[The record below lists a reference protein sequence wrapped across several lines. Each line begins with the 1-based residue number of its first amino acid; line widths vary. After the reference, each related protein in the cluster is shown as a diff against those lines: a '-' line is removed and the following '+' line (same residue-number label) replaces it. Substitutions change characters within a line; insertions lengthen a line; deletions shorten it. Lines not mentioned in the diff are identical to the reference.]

1 MTRPLPVGAPPCPK
15 AGHTA
20 TAGFRVSRDGR
31 YGRAPTSRR
40 QRYRCTAPGGTF
52 HRFTPPLPREAA
64 RGDVCPTCDTHV
76 AEHAGPVVSRDYR
89 HRLHLVADALVAV
102 GRGVSYSLASQR
114 ARVAAGRN
122 LMNGDGAGGL
132 VAEWVDVW
140 APVVIAALAETAQ
153 PETLVL
159 DGTDFNWTNRRTGT
173 QRREFAVQIAYG
185 YTADGV
191 RRVWGVRAAPT
202 AQAEDYAALL
212 HDLHLP
218 APPRSIVIDDD
229 KAIQAALRQVW
240 PPGTA
245 DAPVVFLCE
254 HHLRERV
261 IAVLRKDNAHAGK
274 GRWMRRL
281 DTAFR
286 RDEGWEEFSE
296 VAAELGATADWVR
309 TNGPA
314 VAAQVAVRH
323 ELPAHRSNAGAEAA
337 AARLRNLLEQRSF
350 ALRNA
355 RRTNLLLGLVRLH
368 LNNLDDADTYH
379 RIMREHA
386 EACQGR
392 APQPQ
397 RTGRDTYVPGVKR
410 AQPSLRLPQEVTT
423 PSPTSARGG
432 AGKPARGPGV
442 DARSPRAPR
451 AARQLPQAS
460 PRPRRT
466 GRSNPP

>member
-1 MTRPLPVGAPPCPK
+1 M
-15 AGHTA
+15 
-20 TAGFRVSRDGR
+20 SRDGR

-89 HRLHLVADALVAV
+89 HRLHLVAGALVAV

-173 QRREFAVQIAYG
+173 RRREFAVQIAYG

-261 IAVLRKDNAHAGK
+261 IAVLRKDDAHAGK

-323 ELPAHRSNAGAEAA
+323 
-337 AARLRNLLEQRSF
+337 
-350 ALRNA
+350 
-355 RRTNLLLGLVRLH
+355 
-368 LNNLDDADTYH
+368 
-379 RIMREHA
+379 
-386 EACQGR
+386 
-392 APQPQ
+392 
-397 RTGRDTYVPGVKR
+397 
-410 AQPSLRLPQEVTT
+410 
-423 PSPTSARGG
+423 
-432 AGKPARGPGV
+432 
-442 DARSPRAPR
+442 
-451 AARQLPQAS
+451 
-460 PRPRRT
+460 
-466 GRSNPP
+466 